1 MNCFVDWSCGI
12 LPLMRGCI
20 ETPEEGAQAISLLH
34 TRLGFN
40 RFLATPTY
48 DSQREPVSHFLL
60 RRDRA
65 AEDLCALIPK
75 QCKLALGAGVVLNPS
90 LHKVDGLEKLLVGR
104 GRLPIVLPLTEYDD
118 WIDLE
123 LNRLLYRR
131 KYKLLF
137 LSMERSIA
145 LYPADCIEKLLRIEY
160 AIFQFNFRALTDPA
174 CCRVI
179 QTLLQRNRTVLLGT
193 GIDSIDTCYAYD
205 GACYLEKS
213 DLHPA
218 DLQVLLRSSNTA
230 WQRLGL

>member
-1 MNCFVDWSCGI
+1 MNCFVDWSCGL
-12 LPLMRGCI
+12 LPRMRGCI
-20 ETPEEGAQAISLLH
+20 ETAEEGAQALSLLH

-40 RFLATPTY
+40 RFLAAPTY

-65 AEDLCALIPK
+65 AEDLCALISKP
-75 QCKLALGAGVVLNPS
+75 CKLALGASVVLNPS
-90 LHKVDGLEKLLVGR
+90 LHEVDGLEKLLVGG
-104 GRLPIVLPLTEYDD
+104 GRLPITLPLTEFDD

-123 LNRLLYRR
+123 LNRLLYRC

-145 LYPADCIEKLLRIEY
+145 LYPADCIEKLLRIED
-160 AIFQFNFRALTDPA
+160 ATFQFNFRALTDPA
-174 CCRVI
+174 CCHII
-179 QTLLQRNRTVLLGT
+179 QALLHRNRTVLLGT
-193 GIDSIDTCYAYD
+193 GIDSIDACYAYD
-205 GACYLEKS
+205 RACYLDRC

-218 DLQVLLRSSNTA
+218 DLQVLLRTSNTA